1 MTSTPSPLIVPQGR
15 AKQLHQLLIG
25 GEGHLIQQFLK
36 VQTAKARTKDVLVLA
51 ILDEQEALLLS
62 LMQVYLQ
69 EIIDQ
74 SALDPS
80 LWIYP
85 IREHHVD
92 LWKVFLARP
101 TSQIFRH
108 IDGLKQQAHS

>member
-1 MTSTPSPLIVPQGR
+1 MTSTPSPLIVAQGR

-25 GEGHLIQQFLK
+25 GEGHLIHRFLK
-36 VQTAKARTKDVLVLA
+36 VQTAKARTKDVLVLS

-80 LWIYP
+80 QWIYP
-85 IREHHVD
+85 IRDHHSG
-92 LWKVFLARP
+92 LWKVFQARP
-101 TSQIFRH
+101 TSRIFRH
-108 IDGLKQQAHS
+108 LDQLKQHTKK